1 MTLLICNECKSPNFS
16 YRKNL
21 NIIDTIIIHYTGM
34 QNAQSA
40 LNYLCSHRSRVS
52 SHYFINEKGKLWQLV
67 DDNNVAWHAGVSKW
81 LDRKNLNETSI
92 GIELVNPGHEH
103 GYQEFT
109 NDQYKTLEELIKLLI
124 DKFDIKIDRILGHSD
139 IAPSRKLDP
148 GEKFNWHKLAK
159 KKLSIWPEKI
169 LNIPKSMASD
179 ELLYNL
185 LYNIG
190 YDVTSH
196 FEESILAF
204 KRRFTPDDLSLNKS
218 DNLIKVAYSVY
229 IEFVKIRA
237 GY

>member
-109 NDQYKTLEELIKLLI
+109 NDQYKTLEELIKSLI

-159 KKLSIWPEKI
+159 KKII
-169 LNIPKSMASD
+169 
-179 ELLYNL
+179 Y
-185 LYNIG
+185 
-190 YDVTSH
+190 
-196 FEESILAF
+196 LAR
-204 KRRFTPDDLSLNKS
+204 KD
-218 DNLIKVAYSVY
+218 IKYT
-229 IEFVKIRA
+229 
-237 GY
+237 

>member
-16 YRKNL
+16 NRKNL

-34 QNAQSA
+34 KNAQLA
-40 LNYLCSHRSRVS
+40 LNYLCSHKSRVS

-67 DDNNVAWHAGVSKW
+67 DDDNVAWHAGVSQW

-92 GIELVNPGHEH
+92 GIELVNPGHEY
-103 GYQEFT
+103 GYQDFT

-148 GEKFNWHKLAK
+148 GEKFNWQKLAK
-159 KKLSIWPEKI
+159 KNLSIWPEKI
-169 LNIPKSMASD
+169 LNIPKNMAS
-179 ELLYNL
+179 EKLLYNL

-190 YDVTSH
+190 YDVTNH
-196 FEESILAF
+196 YVDSILAF
-204 KRRFTPDDLSLNKS
+204 KRRFTPNDISPSES
-218 DNLIKVAYSVY
+218 DKFIKMVYSVHS
-229 IEFVKIRA
+229 EFVKIRA

>member
-34 QNAQSA
+34 QNAQLA
-40 LNYLCSHRSRVS
+40 LNYLCNPGSRVS

-109 NDQYKTLEELIKLLI
+109 NDQYKTLEE
-124 DKFDIKIDRILGHSD
+124 FS
-139 IAPSRKLDP
+139 
-148 GEKFNWHKLAK
+148 N
-159 KKLSIWPEKI
+159 
-169 LNIPKSMASD
+169 N
-179 ELLYNL
+179 
-185 LYNIG
+185 
-190 YDVTSH
+190 
-196 FEESILAF
+196 
-204 KRRFTPDDLSLNKS
+204 
-218 DNLIKVAYSVY
+218 
-229 IEFVKIRA
+229 
-237 GY
+237 